1 MKTSLTHRIS
11 ELQTE
16 VSQLLVKA
24 NAMQRLLN
32 KLRPILKELE
42 AIDAGTATPLGK
54 VAEVDYR
61 LNDLMV
67 QVAENHN
74 THFGVGADYISPKH
88 TVYVRQLESDWKQ
101 TLELL
106 AQRRTQLK
114 ALKG

>member
-1 MKTSLTHRIS
+1 MKESLNRRIS

-16 VSQLLVKA
+16 VSTLLVKA

-42 AIDAGTATPLGK
+42 AIDAGTAYPLGN

-67 QVAENHN
+67 QVAEQHD
-74 THFGVGADYISPKH
+74 THFGVGAEYISPKH
-88 TVYVRQLESDWKQ
+88 TVYVRQLENDWKQ
-101 TLELL
+101 TNILL
-106 AQRRTQLK
+106 AERYVQLK

>member
-1 MKTSLTHRIS
+1 MKASLTHRIS

-32 KLRPILKELE
+32 KLRPILSELE
-42 AIDAGTATPLGK
+42 AIDAGTASPIGD
-54 VAEVDYR
+54 VAKADYL

-106 AQRRTQLK
+106 AERRGQLESLK
-114 ALKG
+114 A